1 MVIKSDD
8 RKRESYRDASSV
20 RKLSAEDRL
29 VEGNELW
36 KRLIRRRGF
45 RQRIEK
51 STRNYCVP
59 PMAERKSMRGVDLI
73 PLHPSQTPLVHEE
86 NGNSPKSIWSRYI
99 YLSANLWSV
108 SSSLLSFSFSF
119 FISEIRLSDELH
131 IHVRKGSDNGLA
143 SNTLITLTRCP
154 F

>member
-59 PMAERKSMRGVDLI
+59 PMAERKSMRGVFNTPP
-73 PLHPSQTPLVHEE
+73 PLSDTLVHEE